1 MENSF
6 KTYTSTSIEK
16 REIITFIKNALQK
29 HDEIIF
35 AYIYGSFIDPEMP
48 FFRDIDIGVYVNEEK
63 VSSKQFIDYALNL
76 SSDIE
81 LLLKR
86 YPVDVVV
93 MNNSP
98 LSLTFRI
105 TQGELLFTKK
115 EDTWTN
121 FITKTWSL
129 YHDHAISSRNIL
141 VEILKP

>member
-16 REIITFIKNALQK
+16 REIITFIKKALQK

-81 LLLKR
+81 LSLKR

-141 VEILKP
+141 FEILKP